1 MTELRTSIE
10 DLSARHWRELRG
22 MLLSITRNA
31 TLAEDLAQEVFVVA
45 LRKGMEPGPDTRL
58 WLREV
63 ARRLAIAELRRKR
76 PKAVADFEKF
86 IESIDPPMANPAP
99 AEAAEF
105 NEEVSA
111 LRACVKAL
119 PEGLREIVALKYEKE
134 QPLSKLATR
143 TGKTV
148 GYLKQVLFRL
158 RKRLA
163 DCIRRRLAT
172 GVSRG

>member
-1 MTELRTSIE
+1 MASPRPSIE
-10 DLSARHWRELRG
+10 ELSDRHWRELRG
-22 MLLSITRNA
+22 MLLAITRNA

-45 LRKGMEPGPDTRL
+45 LRKGMEPGPETRL

-63 ARRLAIAELRRKR
+63 ARRLAIAELRRRR
-76 PKAVADFEKF
+76 PKTMGDFEQF
-86 IESIDPPMANPAP
+86 IESIHPPEASAP
-99 AEAAEF
+99 AAESAEF
-105 NEEVSA
+105 NEEVTA

-134 QPLSKLATR
+134 QPLSKLAAH

-172 GVSRG
+172 GVSHG

>member
-1 MTELRTSIE
+1 MAKTPAGIE
-10 DLSARHWRELRG
+10 ELSAAHWRELYG
-22 MLLSITRNA
+22 MLCAITRNT

-45 LRKGMEPGPDTRL
+45 LRKGMKPGPDTRL

-76 PKAVADFEKF
+76 PGTLANFEQF
-86 IESIDPPMANPAP
+86 IESIEPAAAPAP
-99 AEAAEF
+99 QAEF
-105 NEEVSA
+105 SEELAA
-111 LRACVKAL
+111 LRACIQAL
-119 PEGLREIVALKYEKE
+119 PTELRQIVALKYEQGE
-134 QPLSKLATR
+134 SLARLADR

-163 DCIRRRLAT
+163 DCVRRRLAT
-172 GVSRG
+172 GVSHG

>member
-1 MTELRTSIE
+1 MAKTRPGIE
-10 DLSARHWRELRG
+10 EFSACHWRELNG
-22 MLLSITRNA
+22 MLRAITRNA
-31 TLAEDLAQEVFVVA
+31 TLADDLTQEVFVVA
-45 LRKGMEPGPDTRL
+45 LRKGMEPGPGTRL

-76 PKAVADFEKF
+76 PKTVADFEQF
-86 IESIDPPMANPAP
+86 VESIHPPETGAP
-99 AEAAEF
+99 QAEF
-105 NEEVSA
+105 SDELSA
-111 LRACVKAL
+111 LRGCIKAL
-119 PEGLREIVALKYEKE
+119 PEELRELVALKYEKG
-134 QPLSKLATR
+134 QSLSKLATR

-172 GVSRG
+172 EVSHG

>member
-1 MTELRTSIE
+1 MTETRPGIE
-10 DLSARHWRELRG
+10 ELSARHWRELHG
-22 MLLSITRNA
+22 LLLAITRNA
-31 TLAEDLAQEVFVVA
+31 TLAEDLTQEVFVVA

-76 PKAVADFEKF
+76 PKTLADFEQF
-86 IESIDPPMANPAP
+86 IGSIVPSDAGAP
-99 AEAAEF
+99 KAEF

-119 PEGLREIVALKYEKE
+119 PEGLREIVALKYEKG
-134 QPLSKLATR
+134 QPLAKLATR

-163 DCIRRRLAT
+163 DCIRRRLAM
-172 GVSRG
+172 GVSHE

>member
-1 MTELRTSIE
+1 V
-10 DLSARHWRELRG
+10 
-22 MLLSITRNA
+22 TRPRA
-31 TLAEDLAQEVFVVA
+31 TVEDLAQEVFVVA
-45 LRKGMEPGPDTRL
+45 LRKGVKPGPGTRL

-76 PKAVADFEKF
+76 PKAVADFQQL
-86 IESIDPPMANPAP
+86 IESVNTSEMDPAP
-99 AEAAEF
+99 DESAEF

-111 LRACVKAL
+111 LRACVEAL
-119 PEGLREIVALKYEKE
+119 PEGLREIVALKYEKGN
-134 QPLSKLATR
+134 PLAKLAAH

-163 DCIRRRLAT
+163 DCVRRRLAT